1 MRQTNILVIMA
12 DEHNRDMLGC
22 AGHKL
27 VKTPNLDALAA
38 RGTRFTNAYTN
49 CPICVPSRAAFQTG
63 NYTHRVRYWDNS
75 IAYDGRVDGWGH
87 QLQAAGYQV
96 ESIGK
101 LHYRREE
108 DPLGFDR
115 KHIPMYIKEGI
126 GSVTAAIRDPLPDL
140 DPAAA
145 DKPGFAAKACAG
157 DSSYTQYDR
166 KVGELSRDW
175 LAERGTIG
183 DDRPWA
189 LFTSFLSPH
198 YPLTVPQKYFDMYAA
213 DHMPDPKLGPDTG
226 YKRHPWVDVL
236 AERQPHAN
244 CLTPEK
250 SRAAYAAYLGLCSF
264 VDAEIG
270 GVLAALD
277 SAGMTD
283 NTRVIYAS
291 DHGENAGARG
301 LWGKS
306 VLYEESTGIPLIM
319 SGPDIAAGAECKTP
333 VSLVDMRP
341 TIVAAAGLEARDQP
355 VDLPGRSLFDIAAT
369 PDDPDRIAFSE
380 YHASASPSGG
390 FMLRKGRYKF
400 NYYVGY
406 RPELFDLADDPEEI
420 HNLAED
426 PALASVCTE
435 YEGLLRAIVDPEA
448 ADRQAKD
455 DQNAIIAFHGGREK
469 VLRDKLGAQ
478 SYTPVP
484 GEVTKSL

>member
-1 MRQTNILVIMA
+1 MRRTNILIIMA
-12 DEHNRDMLGC
+12 DEHNRAMLGC
-22 AGHKL
+22 AGNKL
-27 VKTPNLDALAA
+27 VKTPNLDGLAA

-49 CPICVPSRAAFQTG
+49 NPICVPSRAAFQTG

-75 IAYDGRVDGWGH
+75 IAYDGRIEGWGH
-87 QLQAAGYQV
+87 QLQAAGYRV

-115 KHIPMYIKEGI
+115 KHIPMYIKEGV

-140 DPAAA
+140 DPEAE
-145 DKPGFAAKACAG
+145 DKPGFAAKACVG
-157 DSSYTQYDR
+157 ESSYTQYDR
-166 KVGELSRDW
+166 RVCELSCDW
-175 LAERGTIG
+175 LAERGANG
-183 DDRPWA
+183 VDRPWA
-189 LFTSFLSPH
+189 LFASFLSPH
-198 YPLTVPQKYFDMYAA
+198 YPLTVPQEFFGMYAA
-213 DHMPDPKLGPDTG
+213 DDMPYPKLDPNAG

-236 AERQPHAN
+236 ARRQPHAN

-250 SRAAYAAYLGLCSF
+250 SRIAYAAYLGLCSF
-264 VDAEIG
+264 VDAQIG
-270 GVLAALD
+270 RVLAALD
-277 SAGMTD
+277 AAGMTE
-283 NTRVIYAS
+283 NTRILYAS

-319 SGPDIAAGAECKTP
+319 AGPDIAVGAACRTP

-341 TIVAAAGLEARDQP
+341 TIVAAAGLDPRDQP
-355 VDLPGRSLFDIAAT
+355 ADLPGRSLFDIVAA
-369 PDDPDRIAFSE
+369 PADPDRIAFSE

-406 RPELFDLADDPEEI
+406 RPELFDLVDDPEET
-420 HNLAED
+420 NDLAQD
-426 PALASVCTE
+426 PAFATVCRD
-435 YEGLLRAIVDPEA
+435 YEALLRTIVDPEA

-455 DQNAIIAFHGGREK
+455 DQNAVVELHGGRAK
-469 VLRDKLGAQ
+469 VLRDKLGAA
-478 SYTPVP
+478 SFTPVP
-484 GEVTKSL
+484 GAVAKSF